1 MKRIPFLVL
10 AIAASSA
17 FVGCGSD
24 NKSEDPTPK
33 SNSELLMA
41 KSWKLTA
48 YTYKEGSA
56 QPEDEYAQLD
66 ACAKD
71 DLYKFKANG
80 AFEYNEN
87 TNVCAGEPQ
96 SFSGNWALTNSDKT
110 LTVAAINQPTYS
122 VVAIQG
128 NIDELTADKLVVSE
142 TETYGGVTA
151 VTKYTFA
158 AQ

>member
-1 MKRIPFLVL
+1 MKRISFLAL

-48 YTYKEGSA
+48 FTYQEGTD
-56 QPEDEYAQLD
+56 PVEDNYAQLD
-66 ACAKD
+66 ACSKD
-71 DLYKFKANG
+71 DLYKFKAS
-80 AFEYNEN
+80 ASFEYNEN

-96 SFSGNWALTNSDKT
+96 SYSGNWALTNNDKT
-110 LTVAAINQPTYS
+110 LTVAAANQATYS
-122 VVAIQG
+122 FVAIQG
-128 NIDELTADKLVVSE
+128 NIDELTANKLVVSE
-142 TETYGGVTA
+142 TETFGGVKS
-151 VTKYTFA
+151 VMKYTFV